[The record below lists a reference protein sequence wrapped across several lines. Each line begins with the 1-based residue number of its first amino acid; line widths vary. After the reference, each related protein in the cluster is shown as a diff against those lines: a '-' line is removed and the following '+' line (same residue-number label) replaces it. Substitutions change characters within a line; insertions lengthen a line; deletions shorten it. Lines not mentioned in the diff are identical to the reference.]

1 MDYDLSFFIKEEDG
15 RYSRYDESQSQYIY
29 TVEEIYHM
37 LKNAGFMNIKI
48 YAFGTFLQGSNE
60 CDRVQFV
67 AEKK

>member
-1 MDYDLSFFIKEEDG
+1 
-15 RYSRYDESQSQYIY
+15 
-29 TVEEIYHM
+29 M